1 MNAVYIRLLVA
12 AAMLL
17 VTMTMTMTTARA
29 ASPAPAYVD
38 VVITFAG
45 QSFGFSG
52 PLRYFEASD
61 AGGRIGFD
69 LTTLETPGYS
79 PRPNIDV
86 AELRMPGN
94 RWQLLA
100 FAGRAPVTIAGT
112 CAVESF
118 ATTENDVRV
127 QHVYLNCVD
136 LDV

>member
-12 AAMLL
+12 AAVLL
-17 VTMTMTMTTARA
+17 LTITTARA

-38 VVITFAG
+38 IVITYAG

-52 PLRYFEASD
+52 PLRFFEASD
-61 AGGRIGFD
+61 AGGRVGLD

-79 PRPNIDV
+79 PRPNIDA
-86 AELRMPGN
+86 AELRVPGN
-94 RWQLLA
+94 RWQMVA
-100 FAGRAPVTIAGT
+100 FAGRRAPVTIEGT
-112 CAVESF
+112 CAVETF